1 MSVNAGSRFRET
13 PNPNNWNC
21 LMPDDTTAVDRR
33 YDRRERKQARA
44 RDILELRQRL
54 GSPAPLALPH
64 QAVFHWDS
72 LDQVN
77 ALVEARDAE
86 PELGFMMRL
95 LALCTLPR
103 TRPPSTQRE
112 YHRVNGPFTLYMNA
126 LGGAQL
132 PFGTL
137 PRLLLAWI
145 CSEAVRTQSRTLVL
159 GRSLRD
165 FMSKLGIKSNS
176 GGARGDRTRLRNQ
189 MQRLFSANVT
199 LIEEHRRGERA
210 VSSNIVDRREL
221 WWDPRGDQPV
231 LWDSEIELGEKFYEE
246 IIGCPVPIDM
256 HILRAMKRSS
266 LGLDLYL
273 WLTYRMFTLKG
284 PIKLTWRQV
293 YRQFG
298 PTNRSDKR
306 TVDAFR
312 TDSIRELLKL
322 KDAWPQLNFR
332 TPTGC
337 LELRPSPPRI
347 APAPVK
353 R

>member
-1 MSVNAGSRFRET
+1 
-13 PNPNNWNC
+13 
-21 LMPDDTTAVDRR
+21 MPDDTTAV
-33 YDRRERKQARA
+33 DRRERKQARA

-145 CSEAVRTQSRTLVL
+145 CSEAVRTQSRTSYSADLSATSCASSESSPIPAA
-159 GRSLRD
+159 RAAIARA
-165 FMSKLGIKSNS
+165 S
-176 GGARGDRTRLRNQ
+176 GTRCSGSSART
-189 MQRLFSANVT
+189 
-199 LIEEHRRGERA
+199 
-210 VSSNIVDRREL
+210 
-221 WWDPRGDQPV
+221 
-231 LWDSEIELGEKFYEE
+231 
-246 IIGCPVPIDM
+246 
-256 HILRAMKRSS
+256 
-266 LGLDLYL
+266 
-273 WLTYRMFTLKG
+273 
-284 PIKLTWRQV
+284 
-293 YRQFG
+293 
-298 PTNRSDKR
+298 
-306 TVDAFR
+306 
-312 TDSIRELLKL
+312 
-322 KDAWPQLNFR
+322 
-332 TPTGC
+332 
-337 LELRPSPPRI
+337 
-347 APAPVK
+347 
-353 R
+353 